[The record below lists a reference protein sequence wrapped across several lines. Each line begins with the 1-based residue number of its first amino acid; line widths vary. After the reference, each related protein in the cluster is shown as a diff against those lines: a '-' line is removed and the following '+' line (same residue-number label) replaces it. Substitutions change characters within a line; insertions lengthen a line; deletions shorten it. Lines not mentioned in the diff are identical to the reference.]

1 MTLVAIIFL
10 DIFTI
15 AIYTKLCIVGLST
28 VGKGNGTDLS
38 ITVHV
43 GRNLAKK
50 IFEAQIWNENSK
62 LSKAMVESSK
72 LVRKVS
78 AANMKHY
85 CDSQYSIDDDLLS
98 IDMSHCLPVSE
109 DVRVQFH
116 CSSNK
121 VPIGYEACAFYFW

>member
-1 MTLVAIIFL
+1 M
-10 DIFTI
+10 
-15 AIYTKLCIVGLST
+15 ST

-43 GRNLAKK
+43 GQNLANK
-50 IFEAQIWNENSK
+50 IFDAQIWNEHSK

-78 AANMKHY
+78 VQNMKNY
-85 CDSQYSIDDDLLS
+85 CDSQYSIDEDLLS

-116 CSSNK
+116 CASKK
-121 VPIGYEACAFYFW
+121 VPVGYEACAFYFW

>member
-1 MTLVAIIFL
+1 M
-10 DIFTI
+10 
-15 AIYTKLCIVGLST
+15 CILGLST

-43 GRNLAKK
+43 GQNLSKK
-50 IFEAQIWNENSK
+50 IFEAQIWNEHSK

-78 AANMKHY
+78 AANMKNY

-116 CSSNK
+116 CSSKK